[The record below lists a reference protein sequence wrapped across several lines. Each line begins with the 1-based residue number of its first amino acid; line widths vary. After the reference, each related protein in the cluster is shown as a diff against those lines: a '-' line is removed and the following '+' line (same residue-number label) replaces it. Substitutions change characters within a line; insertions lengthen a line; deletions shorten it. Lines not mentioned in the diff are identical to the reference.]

1 VVLDVTANSA
11 DGKKMFQT
19 SRIYTSQATDSR
31 STQMVLG
38 PENKLGFIRDT
49 SIQPFAPK
57 EETIEIP
64 LPAGLRDAEIEV
76 SLSYQ
81 PRPGNVYGIH
91 HIKRKVSLDQN
102 REPLTGTSERR

>member
-1 VVLDVTANSA
+1 MTAKSP
-11 DGKKMFQT
+11 DGKQIFQT

-57 EETIEIP
+57 EETVEVP
-64 LPAGLRDAEIEV
+64 LPKGLQEALIEV
-76 SLSYQ
+76 SLSYR
-81 PRPGNVYGIH
+81 PRPGNVYPIH
-91 HIKRKVSLDQN
+91 NVKRKVSLVQ
-102 REPLTGTSERR
+102 